1 MKKTKNHHLTP
12 KPFTTAHL
20 KASHHFKPWKL
31 RRVAGRGR
39 DVARR
44 KPKYKE
50 EPQKKKNGT
59 SGWELMWL
67 VNMLVQGI
75 VKVVSMIYS
84 VPDWIV
90 SLLASLIT
98 SWTGMTLMWYL
109 MEMSTLGSMEACLS
123 YLCEAVITN
132 MMWRTIANTV
142 GVVRLIMKGGTNS
155 PQYLLK
161 FWMIMLLMCMCVG
174 TVQAMDAESTKAM
187 SKVIKKIPTTN
198 SLSGLASLSGKKK
211 KDKKA
216 PARAKKTNKGP
227 NKAMKKAIANNK
239 RTIVNW
245 KKRKTREQSDIQ
257 SPKQAVKQ

>member
-1 MKKTKNHHLTP
+1 MVQFGSYAIMPLVLLFIHYLLSKILNQFVCLFVSAVLPKSFTYRPWIFVKRTENQQLTP

-20 KASHHFKPWKL
+20 KASKRFKPWKL
-31 RRVAGRGR
+31 RRVLGHGRE
-39 DVARR
+39 VARR
-44 KPKYKE
+44 KPKYEE
-50 EPQKKKNGT
+50 EPQKKKNGS

-132 MMWRTIANTV
+132 MMWRTVANTV
-142 GVVRLIMKGGTNS
+142 GVVRLIMKGG
-155 PQYLLK
+155 
-161 FWMIMLLMCMCVG
+161 
-174 TVQAMDAESTKAM
+174 
-187 SKVIKKIPTTN
+187 
-198 SLSGLASLSGKKK
+198 
-211 KDKKA
+211 DK
-216 PARAKKTNKGP
+216 
-227 NKAMKKAIANNK
+227 
-239 RTIVNW
+239 
-245 KKRKTREQSDIQ
+245 
-257 SPKQAVKQ
+257 